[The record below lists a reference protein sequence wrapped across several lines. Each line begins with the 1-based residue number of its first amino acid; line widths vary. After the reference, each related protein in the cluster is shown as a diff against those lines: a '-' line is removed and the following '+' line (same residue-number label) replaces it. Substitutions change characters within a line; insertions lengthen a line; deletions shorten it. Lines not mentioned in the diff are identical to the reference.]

1 MTLMVRRVQA
11 VHSLSTIKKKITAAE
26 LEATAER
33 AAVVYHL
40 GMEFKNSTPVGEEIM
55 KEKWFEAWADGSA
68 HVDSGVQARKVSH

>member
-40 GMEFKNSTPVGEEIM
+40 GSSSPVGDEIM